1 MIEGGTMKYFTIT
14 ALFVAVIALS
24 GCDDKQEKIDF
35 YMKSENATDYAKGLA
50 KCKAGTSEAKD
61 CDAIYE
67 VEKMKRKITQTIRS
81 RSLRKNSASII
92 NPATYITQPALAGF
106 LYLI

>member
-1 MIEGGTMKYFTIT
+1 MCLQEFMIEGGTMKYLTIT
-14 ALFVAVIALS
+14 ALLVVVTVLS

-50 KCKAGTSEAKD
+50 KCKAGASEAKD

-67 VEKMKRKITQTIRS
+67 VEKMKKKDNADDKKQEFKKQFS
-81 RSLRKNSASII
+81 
-92 NPATYITQPALAGF
+92 F
-106 LYLI
+106 DH